1 MDAQE
6 LCLQERENIVSRR
19 NKELENADMELTKL
33 CQELEE
39 NKEKVRAQGGQG
51 DKLAKLNW

>member
-1 MDAQE
+1 M
-6 LCLQERENIVSRR
+6 SRR